1 MLVLKVYRPLQCLVN
16 VNYRVLICCT
26 CHSQSGSLFF
36 ILASSFCKSLQC
48 LVVALTQG
56 GEGGHLFRLT
66 CSVVLWVERDT
77 ANKYRW
83 RVWGSG
89 RSVWTTLGLPQLKVA
104 CASWAHTAQAPGC
117 SAGARSKADP
127 ASRALPRSKL
137 LGFLGTPL
145 GHRLCWVCVLCPS
158 QVRGAQATRCLVSSL
173 SQVGRV
179 SSSPSPVRLLGLPG
193 APWERRLRCAVCLLW
208 GADLR
213 LWPSWQMSTVQ
224 DPRKMRLAT
233 GSLLTVWWRMPVSG
247 FKNTA
252 APSLLVPAVAC
263 LPLCL
268 RRWWWQRLG
277 AGCTQLASCPLVFT
291 QSFVLWAGQAAH

>member
-1 MLVLKVYRPLQCLVN
+1 M
-16 VNYRVLICCT
+16 
-26 CHSQSGSLFF
+26 F
-36 ILASSFCKSLQC
+36 ILASSVCKSLQC
-48 LVVALTQG
+48 LTSTLTQG

-158 QVRGAQATRCLVSSL
+158 QVRGAQATRCLVSAL

-179 SSSPSPVRLLGLPG
+179 SSSPSCPAARFAG
-193 APWERRLRCAVCLLW
+193 CAV
-208 GADLR
+208 R
-213 LWPSWQMSTVQ
+213 
-224 DPRKMRLAT
+224 
-233 GSLLTVWWRMPVSG
+233 
-247 FKNTA
+247 
-252 APSLLVPAVAC
+252 APSQVCCVS
-263 LPLCL
+263 PL
-268 RRWWWQRLG
+268 G
-277 AGCTQLASCPLVFT
+277 S
-291 QSFVLWAGQAAH
+291 